1 VIKTNQKG
9 KINMKAMTKYQLEH
23 FKTKVKDKF
32 APMIEEVDLSL
43 RKIVADMTESA
54 EKKLSDKIG
63 ATEIINLLEDAE
75 AEHIKAMKKAR
86 TFFTKNLTAE
96 QKENLDYKFRK
107 DEKIGFDSYNNN
119 RITPEDCKEQIR
131 SWAQKLAEREAEKT
145 PIGKKKVKLLQLKED
160 AISDV
165 MESGMPSELIEKLGQ
180 RLKVIGVAWNNNVKQ
195 IANNY
200 N

>member
-1 VIKTNQKG
+1 
-9 KINMKAMTKYQLEH
+9 MKAMTKYQLEH
-23 FKTKVKDKF
+23 FKNKVKSKF

-63 ATEIINLLEDAE
+63 ATEIIKDLQDAE
-75 AEHIKAMKKAR
+75 ADHIKAMKKAR
-86 TFFTKNLTAE
+86 TFFTKNITAE
-96 QKENLDYKFRK
+96 QKENLDYKFK
-107 DEKIGFDSYNNN
+107 KEEKLGFDGYSSN
-119 RITPEDCKEQIR
+119 RISPEDCKEQIR

-195 IANNY
+195 IGSNLN
-200 N
+200 

>member
-1 VIKTNQKG
+1 
-9 KINMKAMTKYQLEH
+9 MKAMTKYQLEH

-63 ATEIINLLEDAE
+63 ATEIIKDLQEAE
-75 AEHIKAMKKAR
+75 ADHIKAMKKAR
-86 TFFTKNLTAE
+86 TFFTRNITAE

-107 DEKIGFDSYNNN
+107 DEKIGFDNYNHN

-180 RLKVIGVAWNNNVKQ
+180 SLSLSLFSKVILVLNLLV
-195 IANNY
+195 ISVIFFLISFRP
-200 N
+200 

>member
-1 VIKTNQKG
+1 
-9 KINMKAMTKYQLEH
+9 MKAMTKYQLEH

-63 ATEIINLLEDAE
+63 ATEIIKDLEEAE

-86 TFFTKNLTAE
+86 TFFTRNITAE

-107 DEKIGFDSYNNN
+107 DEKLGFDGGYHTT
-119 RITPEDCKEQIR
+119 RISAEDCKEQIR

-165 MESGMPSELIEKLGQ
+165 MESGLPAELIEKLGQ
-180 RLKVIGVAWNNNVKQ
+180 RLKVIGISWNNNVKQ
-195 IANNY
+195 IGSNLN
-200 N
+200 

>member
-195 IANNY
+195 IGNNF

>member
-1 VIKTNQKG
+1 
-9 KINMKAMTKYQLEH
+9 MKAMTKYQLEH

-63 ATEIINLLEDAE
+63 ATEIIKDLLDAE

-86 TFFTKNLTAE
+86 TFFTKNITAE

-107 DEKIGFDSYNNN
+107 DEKLGFDSGYNST
-119 RITPEDCKEQIR
+119 RISAEDCKEQIR

-165 MESGMPSELIEKLGQ
+165 MESGMPAELIEKLGQ
-180 RLKVIGVAWNNNVKQ
+180 RLKVIGISWNNNVKQ
-195 IANNY
+195 IGNNL

>member
-1 VIKTNQKG
+1 
-9 KINMKAMTKYQLEH
+9 MKAMTKYQLEH

-63 ATEIINLLEDAE
+63 ATEIIKDLQDAE

-107 DEKIGFDSYNNN
+107 DEKIGFDTYSSN

-195 IANNY
+195 ISNNY

>member
-1 VIKTNQKG
+1 
-9 KINMKAMTKYQLEH
+9 MKAMTKYQLEH
-23 FKTKVKDKF
+23 FKTKVKNKF

-63 ATEIINLLEDAE
+63 ATEIIKDLEEAE
-75 AEHIKAMKKAR
+75 ADHIKAMKKAR
-86 TFFTKNLTAE
+86 TFFTKNITAE

-107 DEKIGFDSYNNN
+107 DEKLGFDGYSSN
-119 RITPEDCKEQIR
+119 RISPDDCKEQIR

-165 MESGMPSELIEKLGQ
+165 MESGMPAELIEKLGQ
-180 RLKVIGVAWNNNVKQ
+180 RLKVIGIAWNNNVKQ
-195 IANNY
+195 IGSNLN
-200 N
+200 

>member
-1 VIKTNQKG
+1 
-9 KINMKAMTKYQLEH
+9 MTKYQLEH
-23 FKTKVKDKF
+23 FKNKVRDKF
-32 APMIEEVDLSL
+32 KPMIEEVDLSL

-107 DEKIGFDSYNNN
+107 DEKIGFDNYNHN
-119 RITPEDCKEQIR
+119 RITPEDC
-131 SWAQKLAEREAEKT
+131 
-145 PIGKKKVKLLQLKED
+145 
-160 AISDV
+160 
-165 MESGMPSELIEKLGQ
+165 
-180 RLKVIGVAWNNNVKQ
+180 
-195 IANNY
+195 
-200 N
+200 

>member
-1 VIKTNQKG
+1 
-9 KINMKAMTKYQLEH
+9 MKAMTKYQLEH
-23 FKTKVKDKF
+23 FKNKVRDKF

-63 ATEIINLLEDAE
+63 ATEIIKLLEDAE
-75 AEHIKAMKKAR
+75 AEHIKAMKKAK

-96 QKENLDYKFRK
+96 QRKNLDYRFRRE
-107 DEKIGFDSYNNN
+107 EKIGFDGYNNN

-131 SWAQKLAEREAEKT
+131 SWAQKLAERQAEKT

-165 MESGMPSELIEKLGQ
+165 MESGMPAELIEKLGQ
-180 RLKVIGVAWNNNVKQ
+180 RLKVIGIAWNNNVKQ
-195 IANNY
+195 IGSDLN
-200 N
+200 

>member
-1 VIKTNQKG
+1 
-9 KINMKAMTKYQLEH
+9 MKAMTKYQLEH
-23 FKTKVKDKF
+23 FKTKVKHKF

-63 ATEIINLLEDAE
+63 ATEIIKDLLDAE

-86 TFFTKNLTAE
+86 TFFTKNITAE

-107 DEKIGFDSYNNN
+107 DEKLGFESGYSTT
-119 RITPEDCKEQIR
+119 RISAEDCKEQIR

-165 MESGMPSELIEKLGQ
+165 MESGMPAELIEKLGQ
-180 RLKVIGVAWNNNVKQ
+180 RLKVIGIAWNNNVKQ
-195 IANNY
+195 IGNNL

>member
-1 VIKTNQKG
+1 
-9 KINMKAMTKYQLEH
+9 MKAMTKYQLEH

-63 ATEIINLLEDAE
+63 ATEIINLLEEAE

-96 QKENLDYKFRK
+96 QKENLDYKFKK
-107 DEKIGFDSYNNN
+107 DEKIGFDNYHNS

-165 MESGMPSELIEKLGQ
+165 MESGMPAELIEKLGQ
-180 RLKVIGVAWNNNVKQ
+180 RLKVIGIAWNNNVKQ
-195 IANNY
+195 IGSNLN
-200 N
+200 

>member
-1 VIKTNQKG
+1 
-9 KINMKAMTKYQLEH
+9 MKAMTKYQLEH
-23 FKTKVKDKF
+23 FKTKVKAKF

-86 TFFTKNLTAE
+86 TFFTKNITAE

-107 DEKIGFDSYNNN
+107 DGDKLGFDGYNSS
-119 RITPEDCKEQIR
+119 RISPEDCKEQIR

-195 IANNY
+195 ISNNY

>member
-1 VIKTNQKG
+1 
-9 KINMKAMTKYQLEH
+9 MKAMTKYQLEH
-23 FKTKVKDKF
+23 FKDKVKSKF
-32 APMIEEVDLSL
+32 APMIEEADLSL

-86 TFFTKNLTAE
+86 TFFTKNITAE

-107 DEKIGFDSYNNN
+107 DEKLGFDNGYSST
-119 RITPEDCKEQIR
+119 RISAEDCKEQIR

-145 PIGKKKVKLLQLKED
+145 PIGKKKVKLLKLKED

-165 MESGMPSELIEKLGQ
+165 MESGMPAELIEKLGQ
-180 RLKVIGVAWNNNVKQ
+180 RLKVIGLAWNNNVKAIGQ
-195 IANNY
+195 DLN
-200 N
+200 